1 MSLNYKGQNLFIDN
15 ISIKGI
21 ASKNIT
27 PFYLY
32 SYKKIKNN
40 FETFY
45 NCFKKVSPLVCFSVK
60 SNSNVS
66 ILSELGK
73 LGSGADVVSEG
84 ELLKAL
90 KARINPK
97 KIVFSGVGKTYDEIN
112 FAVKKKILLI
122 NAESKSE
129 IETILKVAKKINKTI
144 DIGIRLNPNVDANTI
159 KEITTGKNS
168 NKFGL
173 SEKEVINLINYYKT
187 SKYLNIRC
195 LSVHIGSQITSHIPY
210 LKMLKTVQKIIDKS
224 NFNFKY
230 IDLGGGMGIN
240 YGQNSKELNYKK
252 YSDKINKF
260 VKKNKVNI
268 IFEPGRSIVGNVGY
282 LLTKIIYIKKTSKIN
297 FIIVDAGMNDLMRP
311 ALYKAYH
318 RIIPTKKNKRKV
330 SKRHDFVGP
339 ICETTDK
346 FLSLN
351 SYQKLDEGDNI
362 VICDVGA
369 YGKVL
374 SSNYNLRVG
383 ANEVLI
389 KNSKVFRIRK
399 KERLESII

>member
-1 MSLNYKGQNLFIDN
+1 MHYTKNKLLIDRIN
-15 ISIKGI
+15 VDRIIRKFGSP
-21 ASKNIT
+21 T
-27 PFYLY
+27 YCY
-32 SYKKIKNN
+32 SYNKLRENILK
-40 FETFY
+40 
-45 NCFKKVSPLVCFSVK
+45 FKKNFIKINPLICFAVK
-60 SNSNVS
+60 SNNNKT
-66 ILSELGK
+66 ILNEIARLGV
-73 LGSGADVVSEG
+73 GADVVSKG
-84 ELLKAL
+84 ELMAAL
-90 KARINPK
+90 KSKINPK

-195 LSVHIGSQITSHIPY
+195 LSVHIGSQITSHMPY
-210 LKMLKTVQKIIDKS
+210 LKMLKTVQKVIDKS

>member
-1 MSLNYKGQNLFIDN
+1 MHYTKNKLLIDRIN
-15 ISIKGI
+15 VDRIIRKFGSP
-21 ASKNIT
+21 T
-27 PFYLY
+27 YCY
-32 SYKKIKNN
+32 SYNKLRENILK
-40 FETFY
+40 
-45 NCFKKVSPLVCFSVK
+45 FKKNFIKINPLICFAVK
-60 SNSNVS
+60 SNNNKT
-66 ILSELGK
+66 ILNEIARLGV
-73 LGSGADVVSEG
+73 GADVVSKG
-84 ELLKAL
+84 ELMAAL
-90 KARINPK
+90 KSKINPK

>member
-1 MSLNYKGQNLFIDN
+1 MHYTKNKLLIDRIN
-15 ISIKGI
+15 VDRIIRKFGSP
-21 ASKNIT
+21 T
-27 PFYLY
+27 YCY
-32 SYKKIKNN
+32 SYNKLRENILK
-40 FETFY
+40 
-45 NCFKKVSPLVCFSVK
+45 FKKNFIKINPLICFAVK
-60 SNSNVS
+60 SNNNKT
-66 ILSELGK
+66 ILNEIARLG
-73 LGSGADVVSEG
+73 LGADVVSKG
-84 ELLKAL
+84 ELMAAL
-90 KARINPK
+90 KSKINPK

-129 IETILKVAKKINKTI
+129 IETILQVAKKINKTI

>member
-1 MSLNYKGQNLFIDN
+1 MHYTKNKLLIDRIN
-15 ISIKGI
+15 VDRIIRKFGSP
-21 ASKNIT
+21 T
-27 PFYLY
+27 YCY
-32 SYKKIKNN
+32 SYNKLRENILK
-40 FETFY
+40 
-45 NCFKKVSPLVCFSVK
+45 FKKNFIKINPLICFAVK
-60 SNSNVS
+60 SNNNKT
-66 ILSELGK
+66 ILNEIARLGV
-73 LGSGADVVSEG
+73 GADVVSKG
-84 ELLKAL
+84 ELMAAL
-90 KARINPK
+90 KSKINPK

-129 IETILKVAKKINKTI
+129 IETILQVAKKINKTI

-195 LSVHIGSQITSHIPY
+195 LSVHIGSQITSHMPY

>member
-1 MSLNYKGQNLFIDN
+1 MYYTKNKLLIDRIN
-15 ISIKGI
+15 VDRIIRKFGSP
-21 ASKNIT
+21 T
-27 PFYLY
+27 YCY
-32 SYKKIKNN
+32 SYNKLRENILK
-40 FETFY
+40 
-45 NCFKKVSPLVCFSVK
+45 FKKNFIKINPLICFAVK
-60 SNSNVS
+60 SNNNKT
-66 ILSELGK
+66 ILNEIARLGV
-73 LGSGADVVSEG
+73 GADVVSKG
-84 ELLKAL
+84 ELMAAL
-90 KARINPK
+90 KSKINPK

-129 IETILKVAKKINKTI
+129 IETILQVAKKINKTI

>member
-1 MSLNYKGQNLFIDN
+1 M
-15 ISIKGI
+15 
-21 ASKNIT
+21 
-27 PFYLY
+27 
-32 SYKKIKNN
+32 
-40 FETFY
+40 
-45 NCFKKVSPLVCFSVK
+45 
-60 SNSNVS
+60 
-66 ILSELGK
+66 
-73 LGSGADVVSEG
+73 
-84 ELLKAL
+84 
-90 KARINPK
+90 
-97 KIVFSGVGKTYDEIN
+97 
-112 FAVKKKILLI
+112 I

-195 LSVHIGSQITSHIPY
+195 LSVHIGSQITSHMPY

>member
-1 MSLNYKGQNLFIDN
+1 MHYTKNKLLIDRIN
-15 ISIKGI
+15 VDRIIRKFGSP
-21 ASKNIT
+21 T
-27 PFYLY
+27 YCY
-32 SYKKIKNN
+32 SYNKLKENILK
-40 FETFY
+40 
-45 NCFKKVSPLVCFSVK
+45 FKKNFIKINPLICFAVK
-60 SNSNVS
+60 SNNNKT
-66 ILSELGK
+66 ILNEIARLG
-73 LGSGADVVSEG
+73 LGADVVSKG
-84 ELLKAL
+84 ELMAAL
-90 KARINPK
+90 KSKINPK

-129 IETILKVAKKINKTI
+129 IETILQVAKKINKTI